1 MLLLVNHRDIT
12 LLRHRFGRFIHRAIL
27 KIIVNLLFNH
37 LLFVNRLLLLGLS
50 LLRDDLGKSGRSF
63 NNLRYAPC
71 LNRYN
76 RTFLG
81 DWLFRLF
88 FC

>member
-63 NNLRYAPC
+63 VNLRHA
-71 LNRYN
+71 LLSRYN